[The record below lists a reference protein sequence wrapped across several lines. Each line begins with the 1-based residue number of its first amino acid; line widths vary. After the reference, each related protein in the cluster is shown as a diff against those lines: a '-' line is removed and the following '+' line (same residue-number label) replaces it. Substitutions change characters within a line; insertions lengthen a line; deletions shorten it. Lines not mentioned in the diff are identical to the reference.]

1 MILAARHVIKQRN
14 LEETKKL
21 ITYTLEN
28 AIACADISQ
37 NALGQILCLFD
48 LSGSALTYHK
58 IWAEIA
64 GHLSVLRAL

>member
-1 MILAARHVIKQRN
+1 MVVLAARHIIKERN

-28 AIACADISQ
+28 AIASSDPAE

-48 LSGSALTYHK
+48 LSGKLLRCYYTLRTAL
-58 IWAEIA
+58 
-64 GHLSVLRAL
+64 L